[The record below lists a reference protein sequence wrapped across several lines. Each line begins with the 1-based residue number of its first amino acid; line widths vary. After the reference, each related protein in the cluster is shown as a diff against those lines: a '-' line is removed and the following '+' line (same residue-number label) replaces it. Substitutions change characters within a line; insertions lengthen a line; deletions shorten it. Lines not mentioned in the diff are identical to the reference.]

1 MRLVKL
7 RYPETLRCPNP
18 QPPSTE
24 TKTFTN
30 VADNAIVA
38 RMAPEVVTTVCC
50 VAGALGVGEAFE
62 KDKADAI
69 SPQDLTDTASP
80 VLEDLPLVDDHTF
93 SLRVGNGKDIPRWE
107 KGSILTYSVDSHSFP
122 RSQDH
127 SLAGIAEKAL
137 EQAIRPWNDMN
148 LGITLEPAMK
158 GKTAV
163 FDLVFSPN
171 NSNSDRT
178 LARAFPPDAPIE
190 DRKLVVYARQFDPV
204 YVDSMA
210 NTFLHEIGHIL
221 GLRHEFEEKLP
232 SILFGEANALS
243 VMNYLGHPSLLHIQ
257 QTDLTW
263 TKEFYAFNGRL
274 LSGLPIKDISAKRH
288 SKAW

>member
-1 MRLVKL
+1 MVSKTVSEAWVLADACRVDEACDKVKA
-7 RYPETLRCPNP
+7 
-18 QPPSTE
+18 S
-24 TKTFTN
+24 
-30 VADNAIVA
+30 
-38 RMAPEVVTTVCC
+38 
-50 VAGALGVGEAFE
+50 
-62 KDKADAI
+62 AI
-69 SPQDLTDTASP
+69 SPQDFGSITSTPTALGQPILEGSP
-80 VLEDLPLVDDHTF
+80 PVDDHAF
-93 SLRVGNGKDIPRWE
+93 SLRIGNGKDIPRWE
-107 KGSILTYSVDSHSFP
+107 KGSILTYSVDSRSFP
-122 RSQDH
+122 RRQDRL
-127 SLAGIAEKAL
+127 LAETAL
-137 EQAIRPWNDMN
+137 AQATKPWNDMN
-148 LGITLEPAMK
+148 LGITLQPAMK

-171 NSNSDRT
+171 ASKSDRT

-221 GLRHEFEEKLP
+221 GLRHEFEEQLP

-243 VMNYLGHPSLLHIQ
+243 VMNYLGHPTLLHIQ